1 MEESKKSKNLI
12 IYTDGGSRGNPGP
25 AAFGYVIKDAGGNLL
40 KQHGETIGKATNNE
54 AEYQAVVAALK
65 KAKQMRGK
73 EKLKQARIEVRMDSE
88 LAVRQLSGMYKIENE
103 KLQPLFMEI
112 WNLRVELGGNVSFL
126 HVPREQ
132 NKEAD
137 RMVNEALDAEQKGLF

>member
-1 MEESKKSKNLI
+1 MHSEEKKVI

-25 AAFGYVIKDAGGNLL
+25 AAFGYVIKDASGNLL
-40 KQHGETIGKATNNE
+40 KQYGEAMGKATNNE
-54 AEYQAVVAALK
+54 AEYQAVIAALK
-65 KAKQMRGK
+65 KTKQMLGK
-73 EKLKQARIEVRMDSE
+73 EKLKHTYIEVRMDSE
-88 LAVRQLSGMYKIENE
+88 LAVRQLSGVYKIENE
-103 KLQPLFMEI
+103 RLQPLFMEM
-112 WNLRVELGGNVSFL
+112 WNLRVELGGKVSFI